1 MQIMT
6 NNWVVP
12 AIRIYIIPKDAFPHR
27 YVAIGIYKPADL
39 RVVVSC
45 LEIAEPRFL
54 ILNIPTVA
62 ERVLGSQRTR
72 QRTGAGNLPAPAIIG
87 VFYYGIVITVNHAN
101 TLSVLPF
108 RVKTQNRPLRHPRA
122 LTILNLPASHPLNMP
137 SNSSRKRS

>member
-72 QRTGAGNLPAPAIIG
+72 QRAGASNLLAPAVIG
-87 VFYYGIVITVNHAN
+87 IFYYGIVITVNQTDN
-101 TLSVLPF
+101 IVLPIADIVVIHTVVID
-108 RVKTQNRPLRHPRA
+108 RRYIAARIVA
-122 LTILNLPASHPLNMP
+122 E
-137 SNSSRKRS
+137 